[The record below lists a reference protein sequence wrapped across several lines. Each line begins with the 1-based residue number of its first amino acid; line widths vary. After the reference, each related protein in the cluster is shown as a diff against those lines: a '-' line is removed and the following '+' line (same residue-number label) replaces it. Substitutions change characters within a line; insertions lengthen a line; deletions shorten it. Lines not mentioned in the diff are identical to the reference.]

1 MAKAT
6 TMGPMKIKESG
17 SYRVFKVFNAII
29 LTLISVAMLYPF
41 LYLVAQSFSSTQ
53 AIVAGQV
60 GLIPK
65 DFNISTYK
73 YVITDGK
80 FIPYYGNTIV
90 YSIIGT
96 VCALLFSALL
106 AYPLSKAEL
115 YGGKAI
121 NKFIIFTMYFSGGM
135 IPNYILMVS
144 LGLRDTVASFILP
157 GMISTYYVILMRS
170 FFLTL
175 PRELEEAG
183 EIDGLDLW
191 GVFWRIAI
199 PLSKPIIATM
209 TLFYVVQ
216 YWNDWFDAFLYLD
229 TTTKWP
235 VAYYLRQLISSA
247 SGTSA
252 DAGDAMQI
260 ASNIKSCAMV
270 LTSAPIIC
278 IYPFIQKY
286 FVQGMML
293 GGVLIAL
300 RIKGEGEAEML
311 GFYEAM
317 QNHTIKLTPPADK
330 PMPIVIPSYNGARKQ
345 ANLTPLLAILLHKLG
360 FPVVVHGVSEDP
372 TRVLTETIFE
382 LMGITP
388 TLHGGQAQAK
398 LDEHQPVFMPVG
410 AFCPP
415 LEKQLAMR
423 WRMGVRNSAHTLAK
437 LATPFA
443 EGEALRLSSVSHPEY
458 IGRVAKFFSDI
469 GGRALLMH
477 GTEGEVY
484 ANPQRCPQINLID
497 HEGMR
502 VLYEKQDPAGSELL
516 PQAKD
521 PETTAQWIERCLA
534 GSEPIPESLKIQMAC
549 CLVATGEA
557 ATISDGLARVNQ
569 AF

>member
-80 FIPYYGNTIV
+80 FIPYYGNTVV

-293 GGVLIAL
+293 GGV
-300 RIKGEGEAEML
+300 KG
-311 GFYEAM
+311 
-317 QNHTIKLTPPADK
+317 
-330 PMPIVIPSYNGARKQ
+330 
-345 ANLTPLLAILLHKLG
+345 
-360 FPVVVHGVSEDP
+360 
-372 TRVLTETIFE
+372 
-382 LMGITP
+382 
-388 TLHGGQAQAK
+388 
-398 LDEHQPVFMPVG
+398 
-410 AFCPP
+410 
-415 LEKQLAMR
+415 
-423 WRMGVRNSAHTLAK
+423 
-437 LATPFA
+437 
-443 EGEALRLSSVSHPEY
+443 
-458 IGRVAKFFSDI
+458 
-469 GGRALLMH
+469 
-477 GTEGEVY
+477 
-484 ANPQRCPQINLID
+484 
-497 HEGMR
+497 
-502 VLYEKQDPAGSELL
+502 
-516 PQAKD
+516 
-521 PETTAQWIERCLA
+521 
-534 GSEPIPESLKIQMAC
+534 
-549 CLVATGEA
+549 
-557 ATISDGLARVNQ
+557 
-569 AF
+569 